1 MKNPKIIPYVQ
12 YVQKL
17 CKRFRK
23 IEFIHTPKIQNELA
37 DTLATITSMIKHLD
51 TNYIDPLDIE
61 LNEHSVHCSH
71 VEAEPDGL
79 PWYFDIKKYLESKT
93 YPKDATSNQKKSI
106 CLMALN
112 FFLSGEILY
121 RRTPDL
127 GLLRCVDDVKA
138 AKIIEWIHVGVC
150 GTHIYGIT
158 LARRILRAD
167 YFWMTIE
174 NVCCKFVQKFHKCQ
188 VLGDLI

>member
-1 MKNPKIIPYVQ
+1 M
-12 YVQKL
+12 
-17 CKRFRK
+17 
-23 IEFIHTPKIQNELA
+23 
-37 DTLATITSMIKHLD
+37 TLNL
-51 TNYIDPLDIE
+51 
-61 LNEHSVHCSH
+61 
-71 VEAEPDGL
+71 
-79 PWYFDIKKYLESKT
+79 
-93 YPKDATSNQKKSI
+93 
-106 CLMALN
+106 
-112 FFLSGEILY
+112 FLSGEILY

-174 NVCCKFVQKFHKCQ
+174 NVCCKFV
-188 VLGDLI
+188 